1 MAGVNVSSL
10 WVQSCNLQ
18 GHSCG
23 ETDYATRPQLLSRR
37 IKSTSRRQSH
47 CVAFPSTFP
56 LGSSNAIV
64 SMCFL
69 SFSGKPLP
77 PFVSHFIH
85 STDLTSLFARVWIYY
100 FIFHYFFFKRKVRE
114 NSRVKSPGSRERVG
128 PLLSETFSLLP
139 DVHQPSLLSFSPS
152 FLSFFFF
159 YAVVAGI
166 RLSGR
171 LYIAGHS
178 GGDDLPWR

>member
-64 SMCFL
+64 SMCFI

-100 FIFHYFFFKRKVRE
+100 FIFHYFFLREKWGERAEWSLQAHGRGWVRYFLRLFHCFQMFI
-114 NSRVKSPGSRERVG
+114 S
-128 PLLSETFSLLP
+128 LLSS
-139 DVHQPSLLSFSPS
+139 PSLLPS
-152 FLSFFFF
+152 FLSFFLLLLLVF
-159 YAVVAGI
+159 ACLAACI
-166 RLSGR
+166 
-171 LYIAGHS
+171 
-178 GGDDLPWR
+178 